1 MSPFEALYGIIPPIH
16 ISYIPNDPHVAIVD
30 INIRDWEVAI
40 NILKQHLTKAA
51 CHMKQVADR
60 RRSKRSFK
68 VGDQVYLKL

>member
-16 ISYIPNDPHVAIVD
+16 ISYIPNDPHVATVD
-30 INIRDWEVAI
+30 IYIRDWEAAI